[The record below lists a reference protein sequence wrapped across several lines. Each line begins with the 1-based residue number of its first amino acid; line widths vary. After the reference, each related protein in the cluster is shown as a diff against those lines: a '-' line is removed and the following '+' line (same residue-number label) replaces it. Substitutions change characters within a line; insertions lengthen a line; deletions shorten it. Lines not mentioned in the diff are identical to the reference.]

1 MRTRTYRY
9 FMCDFETTVY
19 KGQTSTE
26 VWASASVELYS
37 DDVKIFHSIDEQFDY
52 FLSLNCNII
61 AYYHNLKF
69 DGSFWLSFLLVD
81 LGYEQAY
88 RKIGE
93 SELAVEWKEEKWM
106 SNKSFKYSIS
116 DKGMWYSI
124 IIKVNNHFIEIRDS
138 LKLLPFS
145 VKRIGESFDTKH
157 KKLDMEYT
165 GFRYAGCDITSDE
178 KKYIA
183 NDVLVVKEAL
193 EIMFNEG
200 HNKLTIGSCCL
211 DEFKNICNHSTSI
224 MLDYKE
230 MFPDMY
236 DVSIDESVYK
246 YGTAGD
252 YIRKSYRGG
261 WCYLVKGKENKLYT
275 NGTTADVNSLYP
287 SMMSSESGNRYPVGV
302 PHFWSGNH
310 IPEEALRPDRY
321 YFVRVKTRFYIKK
334 DKLPFIQIKSSFL
347 YNATEALESS
357 DVYDKKTGKYY
368 THYIGEDGLLTDTRV
383 EMVLTMTDYI
393 LLQDQY
399 NLVDFEIL
407 DGCWFYT
414 QLGIFDEYIEKYKKQ
429 KMESKGA
436 LRELAKLFLNNL
448 YGKMAS
454 SKDSSFKL
462 AYVKDDKTIGF
473 LPVTESNK
481 KAGYIPV
488 GSAITS
494 YARNFTIRAA
504 QANYHGVDK
513 AGFIYADTDSIHCD
527 LPPEEIVG
535 IKVHDKN
542 FCCWKMESCWDKAIF
557 TRQKTYI
564 EHVVSEN
571 LDPIEKPYN
580 NIKCAGMPKRCKDLF
595 ELSLSGDADINKEW
609 SDEEKEFLFDED
621 NNPIKRDYSSF
632 KIGLKVPGKL
642 RPKRIRGGVLL
653 VDTSYEMR

>member
-1 MRTRTYRY
+1 
-9 FMCDFETTVY
+9 MCDFETTVY
-19 KGQTSTE
+19 KGQEFTE
-26 VWASASVELYS
+26 VWASASVELFTE
-37 DDVKIFHSIDEQFDY
+37 DVSIFHSIDEQFNY
-52 FLSLNCNII
+52 FVKQDCNIV

-69 DGSFWLSFLLVD
+69 DGSFWLSYLMIDKGFK
-81 LGYEQAY
+81 QAY
-88 RKIGE
+88 RKTGE
-93 SELAVEWKEEKWM
+93 AINEVEWLQEKFM
-106 SNKSFKYSIS
+106 ENNTFKYSIS
-116 DKGMWYSI
+116 DKGMWYTI

-145 VKRIGESFDTKH
+145 VKRIGDNFGTKH

-165 GFRYAGCDITSDE
+165 GFRYAGCEITDSE
-178 KKYIA
+178 KEYIA

-193 EIMFNEG
+193 EIMFNQG
-200 HNKLTIGSCCL
+200 HDKLTIGSCCL
-211 DEFKNICNHSTSI
+211 EEYKEICKKSLKNQ
-224 MLDYKE
+224 LEYKE
-230 MFPDMY
+230 MFPDVY
-236 DVSIDESVYK
+236 NVSINPTEHAYEN
-246 YGTAGD
+246 AGD

-261 WCYLVKGKENKLYT
+261 WCYLVKGKENQIKT

-287 SMMSSESGNRYPVGV
+287 SMMSSESGNRYPVGK
-302 PHFWSGNH
+302 PCFWKGNY
-310 IPEEALRPDRY
+310 IPDEAIADNKY

-334 DKLPFIQIKSSFL
+334 DKLPFIQIKSSYL
-347 YNATEALESS
+347 YKGTEALESS
-357 DVYDKKTGKYY
+357 DIYDSKTDSYFSFYKDK
-368 THYIGEDGLLTDTRV
+368 DGILRDTRV
-383 EMVLTMTDYI
+383 ELVLTMTDYQ
-393 LLQDQY
+393 LLKDHY
-399 NLVDFEIL
+399 DLVDFEIL
-407 DGCWFYT
+407 DGCWFYALT
-414 QLGIFDEYIEKYKKQ
+414 GIFDEYIEKYKHQ
-429 KMESKGA
+429 KLVSKGA

-481 KAGYIPV
+481 KPGYIPV

-504 QANYHGVDK
+504 QANYHGVDNP
-513 AGFIYADTDSIHCD
+513 GFIYADTDSIHCD

-542 FCCWKMESCWDKAIF
+542 FCCWKLESCWDKAIF

-564 EHVVSEN
+564 EHVVAEN
-571 LDPIEKPYN
+571 LESIEKPYN

-595 ELSLSGDADINKEW
+595 ELSLSGDADKNKEW
-609 SDEEKEFLFDED
+609 SDEEKEFLFDKD

>member
-1 MRTRTYRY
+1 
-9 FMCDFETTVY
+9 MCDFETTVY
-19 KGQTSTE
+19 KGQEFTE
-26 VWASASVELYS
+26 VWASASVELFTE
-37 DDVKIFHSIDEQFDY
+37 DVQIFHSIDEQFNY
-52 FLSLNCNII
+52 FVSQDCNIV

-69 DGSFWLSFLLVD
+69 DGSFWLSYLMIDKGFK
-81 LGYEQAY
+81 QAY
-88 RKIGE
+88 RKTGE
-93 SELAVEWKEEKWM
+93 AINEVEWLQEKFM
-106 SNKSFKYSIS
+106 ENNSFKYSIS
-116 DKGMWYSI
+116 DKGMWYTI

-145 VKRIGESFDTKH
+145 VRRIGDNFGTKH

-165 GFRYAGCDITSDE
+165 GFRYAGCEITDSE
-178 KKYIA
+178 KEYIA

-200 HNKLTIGSCCL
+200 HDKLTIGSCCL
-211 DEFKNICNHSTSI
+211 EEYKEICKKSVKNQ
-224 MLDYKE
+224 LEYKE
-230 MFPDMY
+230 MFPDVY
-236 DVSIDESVYK
+236 NVSINPTEYT
-246 YGTAGD
+246 YENAGD

-261 WCYLVKGKENKLYT
+261 WCYLVKGKENQIKT

-287 SMMSSESGNRYPVGV
+287 SMMSSESGNRYPIGK
-302 PHFWSGNH
+302 PCFWKGNY
-310 IPEEALRPDRY
+310 IPDEAIADNKY

-334 DKLPFIQIKSSFL
+334 DKLPFIQIKSSYL
-347 YNATEALESS
+347 YKGTEALESS
-357 DVYDKKTGKYY
+357 DIYDSKTDSYFSFYKDK
-368 THYIGEDGLLTDTRV
+368 DGILRDTRV
-383 EMVLTMTDYI
+383 ELVLTMTDYQ
-393 LLQDQY
+393 LLKDHY
-399 NLVDFEIL
+399 DLVDFEIL
-407 DGCWFYT
+407 DGCWFYA
-414 QLGIFDEYIEKYKKQ
+414 LIGIFDEYIEKYKHQ
-429 KMESKGA
+429 KLVSKGA

-527 LPPEEIVG
+527 LPPEKIVG

-542 FCCWKMESCWDKAIF
+542 FCCWKLESCWDKAIF

-564 EHVVSEN
+564 EHVVAEN
-571 LDPIEKPYN
+571 LIPIEKPYN
-580 NIKCAGMPKRCKDLF
+580 NIKCAGMPKHCKDLF
-595 ELSLSGDADINKEW
+595 ELSLAGDADKNKEW
-609 SDEEKEFLFDED
+609 SDDEKEFLFDKD

-653 VDTSYEMR
+653 VETSYEMR